1 MHLDRPG
8 VSAARAACLVTSPLI
23 HPWLCFSI
31 RDASLQQPLCT
42 CSNRKNRLPA
52 TAPIFLCFLYF
63 LSGSFA
69 RHSHS
74 GSFRI
79 SLLLKH
85 PSHCVL
91 KQAFSHRAAGE
102 TQGEDTHSACSGSA
116 PSHWNGTPPAV
127 CVCLNCRPVAKS
139 QPFSRL
145 NPCPM
150 RITIRFDP
158 WRL

>member
-52 TAPIFLCFLYF
+52 PAPIFLCFLYF

-69 RHSHS
+69 RHFHS

-85 PSHCVL
+85 PSQCVL
-91 KQAFSHRAAGE
+91 KQASSHRELLARLKVKTRTQRAAE
-102 TQGEDTHSACSGSA
+102 VRRVT
-116 PSHWNGTPPAV
+116 GTERLQQCV
-127 CVCLNCRPVAKS
+127 CVLIAAPLPSRN
-139 QPFSRL
+139 PF
-145 NPCPM
+145 PA
-150 RITIRFDP
+150 
-158 WRL
+158 